1 MSGST
6 ADDDDPFAEGW
17 ASLVRY
23 PAMLAGTMAGQLV
36 GIAIDAAVGTRS
48 FWIPLMCSVALE
60 AVVGARFGGQ
70 GASRL
75 VDPSQCTR
83 VSITYS
89 LAFLALSVPLAF
101 WVGASHVDTVS
112 GGVGLSFFTPGHIA
126 LALVA
131 LAAATAARAGLMIA
145 LVRAARGRG

>member
-6 ADDDDPFAEGW
+6 ANDDDPFAEGW

-23 PAMLAGTMAGQLV
+23 PAMLAGTLAGQV
-36 GIAIDAAVGTRS
+36 IGIFIDAALGTRS
-48 FWIPLMCSVALE
+48 FWIPAVCSVVLE

-70 GASRL
+70 GASKL
-75 VDPSQCTR
+75 VDPAQCTR

-101 WVGASHVDTVS
+101 WVGASHVDAVS
-112 GGVGLSFFTPGHIA
+112 GGVGLSFFTPVHLA

-131 LAAATAARAGLMIA
+131 LVAATAGRAGLMIL
-145 LVRAARGRG
+145 LVGRGRGRA